1 MNVIETIYL
10 LTNNANIGREMVGD
24 IVVHVKIIGIWDVEI
39 RVHALFNPKN
49 SGQSTKDNLKKT
61 NIQKAKVILVYLSYL
76 MLPILIEIPN

>member
-61 NIQKAKVILVYLSYL
+61 NIQMVKLSFILVVFVVAYFD
-76 MLPILIEIPN
+76 